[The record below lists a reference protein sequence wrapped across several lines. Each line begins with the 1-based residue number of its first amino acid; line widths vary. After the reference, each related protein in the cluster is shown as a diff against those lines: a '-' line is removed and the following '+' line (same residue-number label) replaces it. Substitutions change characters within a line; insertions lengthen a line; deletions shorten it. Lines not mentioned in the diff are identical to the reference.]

1 MNVRLITPGDATLW
15 HSGRYLTRGVAE
27 WNICSCTTFSN
38 YNFQKKNSISY
49 FMWYENKDIDLYFKL
64 EWFWLRCVLCVK
76 LSFWT
81 LAIVKIV
88 KVAMFRNFILLPSSG
103 WEMENQSVLSHDWA
117 VLSIYLFI
125 WIFVCLFVILASLA
139 IRTEAYECKFVFV
152 SSSQKHSFFFSLCF
166 ARPIFRSASVHI
178 CTALVSLHLLV
189 LVWIKPTLNVTL
201 HFSPA
206 YKLLS

>member
-1 MNVRLITPGDATLW
+1 MSGWLHLVMQPSGTLGATWREVSQSGTYALAPLFQIIT
-15 HSGRYLTRGVAE
+15 
-27 WNICSCTTFSN
+27 FK
-38 YNFQKKNSISY
+38 KKNSISY

-64 EWFWLRCVLCVK
+64 EWFWHRCVLCVK

-117 VLSIYLFI
+117 VLSIYLFESL
-125 WIFVCLFVILASLA
+125 FVCLFVILASLA

-152 SSSQKHSFFFSLCF
+152 SSSQKHSFFFHYVSH
-166 ARPIFRSASVHI
+166 ARFSVAHLFTSA
-178 CTALVSLHLLV
+178 LL
-189 LVWIKPTLNVTL
+189 
-201 HFSPA
+201 
-206 YKLLS
+206 